1 MGTTA
6 NFQAL
11 GSNHDVKL
19 MNDIIFRYPSSS
31 TATMKLCNTILVG
44 VILICLLNAAAT
56 KKTPPPEVKP
66 PQFDDYSQDK
76 AEANPRPTA
85 PAWVSEQHS
94 ELILHF
100 SCFIKVLR

>member
-1 MGTTA
+1 
-6 NFQAL
+6 
-11 GSNHDVKL
+11 
-19 MNDIIFRYPSSS
+19 
-31 TATMKLCNTILVG
+31 MKLCNTILVG
-44 VILICLLNAAAT
+44 AVLICLLNAAAT

-94 ELILHF
+94 EFKIHY